1 MDVSLHAWKHHNP
14 LSKGSRHAACEL
26 TTDYLCYISQA
37 ALAVA
42 AVAAGV
48 FIYKA
53 VRDDDNDLERS
64 GRNAKGDAKGAAN
77 DAKGNVK
84 GAWKEAKG
92 NVKGAFNS

>member
-1 MDVSLHAWKHHNP
+1 M
-14 LSKGSRHAACEL
+14 
-26 TTDYLCYISQA
+26 
-37 ALAVA
+37 AVA

-53 VRDDDNDLERS
+53 VKDDNDIES
-64 GRNAKGDAKGAAN
+64 HGRHAKNESKGAMN
-77 DAKGNVK
+77 EAKGNAK

>member
-1 MDVSLHAWKHHNP
+1 MGLNREQKDQ
-14 LSKGSRHAACEL
+14 L
-26 TTDYLCYISQA
+26 TKA

-42 AVAAGV
+42 AVAAGI

-53 VRDDDNDLERS
+53 VRDDDNDLDRH

-77 DAKGNVK
+77 EAKGNVK

>member
-1 MDVSLHAWKHHNP
+1 M
-14 LSKGSRHAACEL
+14 
-26 TTDYLCYISQA
+26 
-37 ALAVA
+37 AVA

-53 VRDDDNDLERS
+53 VRDDDNDLDRS
-64 GRNAKGDAKGAAN
+64 GRNAKGDAKGAVN
-77 DAKGNVK
+77 EAKGNAK

>member
-1 MDVSLHAWKHHNP
+1 M
-14 LSKGSRHAACEL
+14 
-26 TTDYLCYISQA
+26 
-37 ALAVA
+37 AVA

-53 VRDDDNDLERS
+53 VRDDDDIERS

-77 DAKGNVK
+77 EAKGNVK

-92 NVKGAFNS
+92 NVKGAFN

>member
-1 MDVSLHAWKHHNP
+1 MSRERCTSLIIILWGKASFDN
-14 LSKGSRHAACEL
+14 SV
-26 TTDYLCYISQA
+26 DSQA

-53 VRDDDNDLERS
+53 VRDEDTDVERH
-64 GRNAKGDAKGAAN
+64 GRNAKGDAKGAYN
-77 DAKGNVK
+77 DAKGNAK

>member
-1 MDVSLHAWKHHNP
+1 MLVALEFSNAHFVFL
-14 LSKGSRHAACEL
+14 
-26 TTDYLCYISQA
+26 QA
-37 ALAVA
+37 AVAVA

-53 VRDDDNDLERS
+53 VRDDEPDFERH
-64 GRNAKGDAKGAAN
+64 GQNAKGDAKGAYH

>member
-1 MDVSLHAWKHHNP
+1 M
-14 LSKGSRHAACEL
+14 
-26 TTDYLCYISQA
+26 
-37 ALAVA
+37 AVA

-53 VRDDDNDLERS
+53 VRDDDDLDRH
-64 GRNAKGDAKGAAN
+64 GRHAKGDVKGAAN
-77 DAKGNVK
+77 EAKGNVK

>member
-1 MDVSLHAWKHHNP
+1 M
-14 LSKGSRHAACEL
+14 
-26 TTDYLCYISQA
+26 
-37 ALAVA
+37 AVL

-53 VRDDDNDLERS
+53 VRDDDDIERH
-64 GRNAKGDAKGAAN
+64 GRHAKHESKGALN
-77 DAKGNVK
+77 EAKGNAK

>member
-1 MDVSLHAWKHHNP
+1 MDFKP
-14 LSKGSRHAACEL
+14 ACL
-26 TTDYLCYISQA
+26 KYGVILQA

-53 VRDDDNDLERS
+53 VQNDDDIERH
-64 GRNAKGDAKGAAN
+64 GKNAKGDAKGALN
-77 DAKGNVK
+77 EAKGNAK